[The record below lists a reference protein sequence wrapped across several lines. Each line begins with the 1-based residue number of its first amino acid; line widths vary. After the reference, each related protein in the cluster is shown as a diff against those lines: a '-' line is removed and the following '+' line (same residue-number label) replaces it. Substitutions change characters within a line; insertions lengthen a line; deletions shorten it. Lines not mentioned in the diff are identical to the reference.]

1 MATKK
6 QLARLQTSVWLLML
20 TGLML
25 TLITYAAQRDLPA
38 DQHILNWVYFPSI
51 LMVVGS
57 VFLFFIR
64 AGLKD
69 TDSFH

>member
-6 QLARLQTSVWLLML
+6 QLAILEKCVWVLML

-25 TLITYAAQRDLPA
+25 TLITYAAQRELPD
-38 DQHILNWVYFPSI
+38 DQQILNWVYFPAC
-51 LMVVGS
+51 LMVIGS
-57 VFLFFIR
+57 ICLFFLR

-69 TDSFH
+69 TD